1 MKVSELIEMLKQF
14 NPDTIVEIQYMNS
27 CADYGLTKASAN
39 IGRIELEQATRWCP
53 DTVTIITDEWDGK

>member
-27 CADYGLTKASAN
+27 CADYGLTQAYAC
-39 IGRIELEQATRWCP
+39 IGGIELKQATRWHSEK
-53 DTVTIITDEWDGK
+53 VRIITDE